1 MNDPLEFLLIL
12 FFSFL
17 FFVIIPLSLIK
28 HFIVK
33 PFVEA
38 MDRKT
43 EMFRGC
49 VITHNSHIELLET
62 VLFG

>member
-1 MNDPLEFLLIL
+1 MNNLFDLLLIL

-17 FFVIIPLSLIK
+17 FFVIIPLSLIR
-28 HFIVK
+28 HYIVK

-43 EMFRGC
+43 EMFRESMQEIRAM
-49 VITHNSHIELLET
+49 VQSVLERD
-62 VLFG
+62 

>member
-43 EMFRGC
+43 EMFRESMQEIRAM
-49 VITHNSHIELLET
+49 VQSVLERD
-62 VLFG
+62 